1 MSEDLVFAIF
11 LLLAGTLFFGVG
23 AYLILHQKV
32 YYDPNNPNLTHVE
45 IPIIGK
51 LWTNVPAMALCFLGL
66 YPIFLSS
73 GQMQN
78 RPPAMI
84 TFNGQVTLDKEIVP
98 GSTVIIGLTDSS
110 WSEPR
115 TYSGD
120 GDPIH
125 VDLNVP
131 ATWAAY
137 TAYAYA
143 IGGPDV
149 VLPDRQ
155 GANKEER
162 TFSLN
167 IQKLKATPVRTPN
180 SGGQP

>member
-110 WSEPR
+110 WSEPGRIAETAILSTSILMSPRLGLR
-115 TYSGD
+115 TRLTLTRSEAPMWSFPIVRGLIRKSG
-120 GDPIH
+120 PS
-125 VDLNVP
+125 
-131 ATWAAY
+131 A
-137 TAYAYA
+137 
-143 IGGPDV
+143 
-149 VLPDRQ
+149 
-155 GANKEER
+155 
-162 TFSLN
+162 
-167 IQKLKATPVRTPN
+167 
-180 SGGQP
+180 